1 MKEKAIIEVYSDGSC
16 NPKFKI
22 GGWATIIFFQNKKII
37 LKGRQFNT
45 THNRME
51 LLGTI
56 KALEYIKENSLKFN
70 YIKIYSDSQ
79 YLVRLLERKEKLKKS
94 NFLKKSGVPIQNNDL
109 VKDIVTYID
118 SMHIEF
124 IKVKAHQKKSDKKN
138 FNREVDILSR
148 NLIRTY
154 IKENFS

>member
-1 MKEKAIIEVYSDGSC
+1 MKEKKIIEVYSDGSC

-22 GGWATIIFFQNKKII
+22 GGWAAIIFFQNKKMI
-37 LKGRQFNT
+37 LKGIQFNT

-94 NFLKKSGVPIQNNDL
+94 NFLKKSGEPIQNNDL

-124 IKVKAHQKKSDKKN
+124 VKVKAHQKKSDKKN

>member
-1 MKEKAIIEVYSDGSC
+1 MNEKIIIEIYSDGSC
-16 NPKFKI
+16 NPKFRI
-22 GGWATIIFFQNKKII
+22 GGWAAIIFFQNKKII

-94 NFLKKSGVPIQNNDL
+94 NFLKKSGVLIQNNDL

-124 IKVKAHQKKSDKKN
+124 IKVKAHQKKSNKKN

>member
-1 MKEKAIIEVYSDGSC
+1 MKEKTIIEVYSDGSC

-22 GGWATIIFFQNKKII
+22 GGWAAIIFFQNKKMI
-37 LKGRQFNT
+37 LKGIQFNT

-94 NFLKKSGVPIQNNDL
+94 DFLKKSGEPIQNNDL
-109 VKDIVTYID
+109 VKNIVTYID

-124 IKVKAHQKKSDKKN
+124 VKVKAHQKKSDKKN

>member
-1 MKEKAIIEVYSDGSC
+1 MKEKTIIEVYSDGSC

-22 GGWATIIFFQNKKII
+22 GGWAAIIFFQNKKMM
-37 LKGRQFNT
+37 LKGIQFNT

-56 KALEYIKENSLKFN
+56 KALEYIKENFLKFN

-94 NFLKKSGVPIQNNDL
+94 NFLKKSGEPIQNNDL

>member
-1 MKEKAIIEVYSDGSC
+1 MKEKTIIEVYSDGSC

-22 GGWATIIFFQNKKII
+22 GGWAAIIFFQNKKMI
-37 LKGRQFNT
+37 LKGIQFNT

-94 NFLKKSGVPIQNNDL
+94 DFLKKSGEPIQNNDL

-124 IKVKAHQKKSDKKN
+124 VKVKAHQKKSDKKN